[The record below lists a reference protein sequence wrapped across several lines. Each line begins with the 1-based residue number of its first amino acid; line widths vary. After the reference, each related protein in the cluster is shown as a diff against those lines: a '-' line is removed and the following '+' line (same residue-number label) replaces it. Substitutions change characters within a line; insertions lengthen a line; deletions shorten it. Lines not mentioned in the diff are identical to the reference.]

1 VSFLKDETTK
11 AHFIEITFPTRGRES
26 DSIQIGAEERAEDLK
41 VVRQLASRNADLPE
55 KRAEQKAL
63 VQAVVASA
71 PTNPVVLTS
80 KPGFRGGDGFV
91 MPNRSYGTAGGIY
104 RWAEEAE
111 PEGSLGQQSDSE
123 LQDYNRTVA
132 QAALYSPYVSFGI
145 MLALAGPLPT
155 YVLTRSRGKVVP
167 ETALFNIAGDTTT
180 GKTLVAMAAAGACGS
195 PNALIDWDTTMR
207 GVSEACAS
215 RNDLVLVL
223 DDTEKFPGDERELR
237 KMVHALVQK
246 IPGGRS
252 RTIAKKAQAGGLPPL
267 TWSTFGLST
276 STTTLYSL
284 LDLARKPAS
293 GDRVRGLDIRVP
305 KRSKGGIFG
314 ASVIGTDSTPENNGE
329 AIKRLETALQE
340 HYGVL
345 FPAWIEHLLNKDLSD
360 EILRRVA
367 LFVRNKVSKSD
378 PADREKVWAGIC
390 RRSARR

>member
-1 VSFLKDETTK
+1 
-11 AHFIEITFPTRGRES
+11 
-26 DSIQIGAEERAEDLK
+26 
-41 VVRQLASRNADLPE
+41 VRQLASRNADLPE

-80 KPGFRGGDGFV
+80 KPGFRGGDG
-91 MPNRSYGTAGGIY
+91 S
-104 RWAEEAE
+104 
-111 PEGSLGQQSDSE
+111 
-123 LQDYNRTVA
+123 
-132 QAALYSPYVSFGI
+132 
-145 MLALAGPLPT
+145 
-155 YVLTRSRGKVVP
+155 
-167 ETALFNIAGDTTT
+167 TT

-276 STTTLYSL
+276 STRAEPDSRQRQNR
-284 LDLARKPAS
+284 AWFIKPSPMAS
-293 GDRVRGLDIRVP
+293 GANPTGALPCVAPMMMNRNIMVRTTSARN
-305 KRSKGGIFG
+305 
-314 ASVIGTDSTPENNGE
+314 PENRLYLPGE
-329 AIKRLETALQE
+329 CS
-340 HYGVL
+340 
-345 FPAWIEHLLNKDLSD
+345 P
-360 EILRRVA
+360 
-367 LFVRNKVSKSD
+367 
-378 PADREKVWAGIC
+378 
-390 RRSARR
+390 